1 MQRVKTVTRFGEF
14 LLGTFIFL
22 ALPHFAIAQKSLI
35 QPSPAILQKSSHW
48 NGDSTRLSQFIIY
61 TTGSLPSI
69 PQGRKFKLVSRGN
82 GIYLINA
89 TPADI
94 TNWVKKIR
102 GFVFWDELAKPVP
115 EAGVINYDMTLNQIS
130 EVWLQFPQT
139 DGSDQTVSVKE
150 GRPDTNDIDLSG
162 KQRNFSLASAIQDN
176 HATIMST
183 LIVGAGNSSFRGK
196 GVAHAASY
204 SSSDFEL
211 VLPDS
216 IGYYRAGMIHIQNH
230 SYGTGIQNFYG
241 VNARAFDQSALDDTT
256 LLHIIS
262 AGNSGTAASNSG
274 TYAGLSGFAN
284 ITGNFKQSKNVLLAG
299 AQVADGTVPA
309 FSSKGPLYD
318 GRIAPHMVAFGDDGT
333 SGAAALI
340 SGVSLMMHQQF
351 RQLYG
356 SVPGNALVKAI
367 LINTARDL
375 GSEGPDYTTGYG
387 SLDAAA
393 ALRSVV
399 DGSFV
404 QGVVPRQG
412 MVELDLNAGVATQV
426 LKVTLV
432 WNDPPAE
439 PGIGKSLLND
449 LDLEVVNVQTGQVY
463 LPWTLAVAPSVD
475 SLSSPATRR
484 RDTLNSVEQVSIMLP
499 ALGHYKIRVRYQGG
513 ISAQQAFSL
522 AYQLRPSTFYRWDF
536 PLRGD
541 QWISSEEQWLRWS
554 ADDTSSVGALEMSTD
569 EGRNWKPVSDQVN
582 ISAGQFKLALPDT
595 MQLLR
600 FRMKIGQQVYETAD
614 NLVSP
619 SRILNIGLVC
629 DTTTRLY
636 WNRIAG
642 AQEYVIYGLQNNQ
655 MIRVGLTSDTSIQ
668 VNASKG
674 KVFAMAGKF
683 QQTEGIRGVAV
694 DYRNQQVGCYVNRFF
709 AGPGQQNTVSM
720 ILDLGTLYNVAGVEI
735 VKRSDKDRS
744 IFMQKPV
751 NALSYTANDLSLHQ
765 GKNVYQSIVT
775 LKDGTKVFSEEQAV
789 YFLGAKKHLLY
800 PNPVSQ
806 GQTLSLLSELT
817 EDLKAELIDL
827 NGKLI
832 QTLTITENL
841 QPLSTSGLPRGMY
854 VLRIHEAD
862 GSVQRYSFIVH

>member
-1 MQRVKTVTRFGEF
+1 MQRVKTLTRFEKF
-14 LLGTFIFL
+14 LLGIFFSL
-22 ALPHFAIAQKSLI
+22 AIPHFAIAQKNVVQS
-35 QPSPAILQKSSHW
+35 SPAILRKSSNW
-48 NGDSTRLSQFIIY
+48 NSDSTHLSQFIFY
-61 TTGSLPSI
+61 TTASLPLI
-69 PQGRKFKLVSRGN
+69 PDSRRFKLVSRGN
-82 GIYLINA
+82 GIYIVNA

-94 TNWVKKIR
+94 TNWLKKVR
-102 GFVFWDELAKPVP
+102 GFVFWDELVKPVP
-115 EAGVINYDMTLNQIS
+115 EAGVINHDMTLNHIS
-130 EVWLQFPQT
+130 EVWRHFPQT
-139 DGSDQTVSVKE
+139 DGLGQTVSVKE

-183 LIVGAGNSSFRGK
+183 LIVGAGNSSYRGK
-196 GVAHAASY
+196 GVAHAALY
-204 SSSDFEL
+204 SSSDFEF

-216 IGYYRAGMIHIQNH
+216 IGYYRAGMIHVQNH

-262 AGNSGTAASNSG
+262 AGNSGTAANGSG
-274 TYAGLSGFAN
+274 AYAGLPGFAN
-284 ITGNFKQSKNVLLAG
+284 ITGNFKQAKNVLLAG

-340 SGVSLMMHQQF
+340 SGVSLMMHQQY
-351 RQLYG
+351 RQQYG

-375 GSEGPDYTTGYG
+375 GKEGPDYTTGYG

-393 ALRSVV
+393 ALRAVV

-404 QGVVPRQG
+404 RGIVPRQG
-412 MVELDLNAGVATQV
+412 IVELDVNVGAATQA
-426 LKVTLV
+426 LKVTLI
-432 WNDPPAE
+432 WNDPAAE
-439 PGIGKSLLND
+439 PGIGRALLND
-449 LDLEVVNVQTGQVY
+449 LDLEVVHVQTGQVY

-475 SLSSPATRR
+475 SLSSPAIRR
-484 RDTLNSVEQVSIMLP
+484 RDSLNNVEQVSINLP
-499 ALGHYKIRVRYQGG
+499 AFGQYKIRVRYPGG
-513 ISAQQAFSL
+513 TSAQQAFSL
-522 AYQLRPSTFYRWDF
+522 AYQLRPTDLFKWDF

-541 QWISSEEQWLRWS
+541 QWISSEEQWLRWT

-569 EGRNWKPVSDQVN
+569 EGRNWKPIADQV
-582 ISAGQFKLALPDT
+582 SVAAGQFKPAFSDT
-595 MQLLR
+595 MRLLR
-600 FRMKIGQQVYETAD
+600 FRMKIGQSVYETAD
-614 NLVSP
+614 NVVAP
-619 SRILNIGLVC
+619 SRALNIGLVC
-629 DTTTRLY
+629 DTTALLY
-636 WNRIAG
+636 WNGITG
-642 AQEYVIYGLQNNQ
+642 AQEYVVYGLQNNQ

-674 KVFAMAGKF
+674 KVFALAGKF
-683 QQTEGIRGVAV
+683 QQTEGTRGVAV

-709 AGPGQQNTVSM
+709 AGPRQPNTASM

-735 VKRSDKDRS
+735 LKRSDKDRS

-751 NALSYTANDLSLHQ
+751 NVLSYTANDFRLHQ
-765 GKNVYQSIVT
+765 GKNIYQVIVT
-775 LKDGTKVFSEEQAV
+775 LKDGAKVYSNEQTV
-789 YFLGAKKHLLY
+789 YYLGAKKHLIY

-806 GQTLSLLSELT
+806 GQTLSLLSELA

-832 QTLTITENL
+832 HKLTITDNL
-841 QPLSTSGLPRGMY
+841 QRLPTSGLPRGMY

-862 GSVQRYSFIVH
+862 SSVQRYSFIVH

>member
-1 MQRVKTVTRFGEF
+1 MQRVKTVTRFGKC
-14 LLGTFIFL
+14 LLGIFFSL
-22 ALPHFAIAQKSLI
+22 AIPHFAIAQKNVI
-35 QPSPAILQKSSHW
+35 QSSPVILQKSSHW
-48 NGDSTRLSQFIIY
+48 NSDSTRLSQFIFY
-61 TTGSLPSI
+61 TTASLPSI
-69 PQGRKFKLVSRGN
+69 PDSWRFKLDSRGN
-82 GIYLINA
+82 GIYIVNA

-94 TNWVKKIR
+94 TNWLKKVR
-102 GFVFWDELAKPVP
+102 GFVFWDELVKPVP
-115 EAGVINYDMTLNQIS
+115 EAGVINYDMTLNHIS
-130 EVWLQFPQT
+130 EVWRQFPQT
-139 DGSDQTVSVKE
+139 DGSGQTVSVKE

-162 KQRNFSLASAIQDN
+162 KQRDFSLASAIQDN

-204 SSSDFEL
+204 SSSDFEF

-216 IGYYRAGMIHIQNH
+216 IGYYRAGNIHVQNH
-230 SYGTGIQNFYG
+230 SYGTGIQYFYG

-262 AGNSGTAASNSG
+262 AGNSGTAASGTG
-274 TYAGLSGFAN
+274 TYAGLTGFAN
-284 ITGNFKQSKNVLLAG
+284 ITGNFKQAKNVLLAG
-299 AQVADGTVPA
+299 VQVADGTIPA

-318 GRIAPHMVAFGDDGT
+318 GRIAPQMVAFGDDGT

-351 RQLYG
+351 KQQYG

-367 LINTARDL
+367 LINTARDP
-375 GSEGPDYTTGYG
+375 GREGPDYTTGYG

-393 ALRSVV
+393 ALRTVV

-404 QGVVPRQG
+404 RGIVPKQGVV
-412 MVELDLNAGVATQV
+412 ELDVNVGAATQA

-432 WNDPPAE
+432 WNDPAAE
-439 PGIGKSLLND
+439 PGIGRALLND
-449 LDLEVVNVQTGQVY
+449 LDLEVVYVQTGQVY
-463 LPWTLAVAPSVD
+463 FPWTLAVAPSID
-475 SLSSPATRR
+475 SLNLSAIRR
-484 RDTLNSVEQVSIMLP
+484 RDTLNNVEQVSINLP
-499 ALGHYKIRVRYQGG
+499 TLGQYKIRVRYVNG
-513 ISAQQAFSL
+513 ISAQQSFSI
-522 AYQLRPSTFYRWDF
+522 AYQLRPANLFKWDF

-541 QWISSEEQWLRWS
+541 QWISSEEQWLRWT

-569 EGRNWKPVSDQVN
+569 EGENWKPIADQV
-582 ISAGQFKLALPDT
+582 SVASGQFKLALPDT
-595 MQLLR
+595 MRMLR

-614 NLVSP
+614 NIVAP
-619 SRILNIGLVC
+619 SRALSIGLVC
-629 DTTTRLY
+629 DTTALLF
-636 WNRIAG
+636 WNRITG
-642 AQEYVIYGLQNNQ
+642 ANEYVVYGLQNNQ

-709 AGPGQQNTVSM
+709 AGPGQQNTALM

-751 NALSYTANDLSLHQ
+751 NALSYTANDLALHQ
-765 GKNVYQSIVT
+765 GKNVYQLIVT
-775 LKDGTKVFSEEQAV
+775 LKDGTKVYSDEQAV
-789 YFLGAKKHLLY
+789 YYLGAKKHLIF

-832 QTLTITENL
+832 HTLTITDNL
-841 QPLSTSGLPRGMY
+841 QPLPTSGLSRGMY

-862 GSVQRYSFIVH
+862 GSVQRYSFIVY